1 MSSELR
7 VRAIIQ
13 RSSFF
18 NNVNSEL
25 EARPSK
31 LKLKNMFGINKENA
45 QGQVTELVE
54 KLKSQAGLNDEQ
66 AKKVIETIKDFVVD
80 KYPML
85 SGAVNNIFGNK

>member
-1 MSSELR
+1 
-7 VRAIIQ
+7 
-13 RSSFF
+13 
-18 NNVNSEL
+18 
-25 EARPSK
+25 
-31 LKLKNMFGINKENA
+31 MFGLNKDNA

-85 SGAVNNIFGNK
+85 SGAVNNIFGDK